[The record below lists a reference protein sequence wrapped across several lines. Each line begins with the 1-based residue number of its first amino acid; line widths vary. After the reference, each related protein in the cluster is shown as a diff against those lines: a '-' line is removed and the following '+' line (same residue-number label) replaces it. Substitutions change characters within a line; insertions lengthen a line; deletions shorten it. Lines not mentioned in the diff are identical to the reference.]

1 MEKYM
6 ENNITCQHP
15 HQEEAM
21 KSLDLREVK
30 SYVINMDSQPDR
42 LAQVYSRFNQLGVT
56 PERFKATS
64 YEGVTGTTSQQG
76 FLGCAQSHYNLLD
89 TATAP
94 LLVLEDDVVPTE
106 DWYPILEVPED
117 TDLVYLGVSN
127 WGYVKP
133 DMSRSYHGVVIGSQ
147 HDDNFKRVYN
157 MCSTHAI
164 LYLNE
169 EIIETVKEVIKEC
182 LSIPT
187 PFDMGMARLQTKAV
201 VVTPN
206 KPMVYQEDLP
216 QFTNFTLEV

>member
-1 MEKYM
+1 
-6 ENNITCQHP
+6 
-15 HQEEAM
+15 M

-42 LAQVYSRFNQLGVT
+42 LTQVSSRLNELGVT
-56 PERFKATS
+56 PERFRATA

-76 FLGCAQSHYNLLD
+76 FLGCAQSHYNLLEN
-89 TATAP
+89 ASAP
-94 LLVLEDDVVPTE
+94 LLILEDDVVPTE
-106 DWYPILEVPED
+106 HWYPVLDIPDDV
-117 TDLVYLGVSN
+117 DLVYLGVSN

-133 DMSRSYHGVVIGSQ
+133 DMSRSYHGVVMGSQ
-147 HDDNFKRVYN
+147 HNEKFKRVYN

-164 LYLNE
+164 LYMNDD
-169 EIIETVKEVIKEC
+169 IIETVKESIKEC
-182 LSIPT
+182 ISMPT

-216 QFTNFTLEV
+216 QYTNFILEV

>member
-1 MEKYM
+1 
-6 ENNITCQHP
+6 
-15 HQEEAM
+15 M
-21 KSLDLREVK
+21 KSLDLREVQ

-42 LAQVYSRFNQLGVT
+42 LMQVHSRFNELDVF
-56 PERFKATS
+56 PDRFRATS

-89 TATAP
+89 NVRAP
-94 LLVLEDDVVPTE
+94 VLVLEDDVVPTE
-106 DWYPILEVPED
+106 HWYPVLDIPDDV
-117 TDLVYLGVSN
+117 DLVYLGVSI

-133 DMSRSYHGVVIGSQ
+133 DMSRAHPGVVIGSQ
-147 HDDNFKRVYN
+147 HNEKFKRVYN

-164 LYLNE
+164 LYMNDD
-169 EIIETVKEVIKEC
+169 IIETVKESIKEC
-182 LSIPT
+182 ITMPT

-216 QFTNFTLEV
+216 QYTNVTLEV

>member
-1 MEKYM
+1 
-6 ENNITCQHP
+6 
-15 HQEEAM
+15 M

-42 LAQVYSRFNQLGVT
+42 LVQVSSRLNELGVT
-56 PERFKATS
+56 PERFRATA
-64 YEGVTGTTSQQG
+64 YEGVTGTTSQKG
-76 FLGCAQSHYNLLD
+76 FLGCAQSHYNLLEN
-89 TATAP
+89 AAAP
-94 LLVLEDDVVPTE
+94 LLILEDDVVPTE
-106 DWYPILEVPED
+106 HWYPVLDIPDDV
-117 TDLVYLGVSN
+117 DLVYLGVSN

-133 DMSRSYHGVVIGSQ
+133 DMSRSYHGVVRGSQ
-147 HDDNFKRVYN
+147 HNEKFKRVYN

-164 LYLNE
+164 LYMNDD
-169 EIIETVKEVIKEC
+169 IIETVKESIKEC
-182 LSIPT
+182 INMPT